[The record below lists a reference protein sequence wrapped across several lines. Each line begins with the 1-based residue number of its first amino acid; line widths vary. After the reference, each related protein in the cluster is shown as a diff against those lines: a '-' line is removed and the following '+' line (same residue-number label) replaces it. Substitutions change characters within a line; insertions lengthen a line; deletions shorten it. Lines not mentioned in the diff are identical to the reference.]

1 MLICCNKYYIKLRYF
16 KIKCLKKKPF
26 LFALLFSSS
35 ENIAKIVEHNKINT
49 IKTTHERTPP

>member
-1 MLICCNKYYIKLRYF
+1 MF
-16 KIKCLKKKPF
+16 EKKPF